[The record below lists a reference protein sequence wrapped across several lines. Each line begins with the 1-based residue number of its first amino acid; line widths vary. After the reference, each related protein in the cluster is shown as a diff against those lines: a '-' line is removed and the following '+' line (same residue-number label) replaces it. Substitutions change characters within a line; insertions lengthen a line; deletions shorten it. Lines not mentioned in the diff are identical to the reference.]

1 MDLERTVL
9 FSNITHVILGSSYL
23 ISLFALFL
31 LRSKTKSAGIN
42 LAIIGFIVL
51 FLVSFLNVFT
61 GHFFGLETIKE
72 IALWRYLIECVS
84 FLIISLGVLIFSKE
98 FRNES

>member
-9 FSNITHVILGSSYL
+9 FSNVTHLILGSSYL

-31 LRSKTKSAGIN
+31 LRSKTKSVGIT
-42 LAIIGFIVL
+42 LAIIGFLTL

-61 GHFFGLETIKE
+61 GHLFSLETIKE
-72 IALWRYLIECVS
+72 IALWRYLIECLS
-84 FLIISLGVLIFSKE
+84 FLTISIGVLIFSKG
-98 FRNES
+98 FRNER